1 MPLSAV
7 EAAATA
13 VMDVGTGFDRTS
25 LAALPNGFGG
35 VLWLQSAEHSNT
47 FFLKCY
53 LVSFLSVSR

>member
-7 EAAATA
+7 EAAVTA

-47 FFLKCY
+47 FFLN
-53 LVSFLSVSR
+53 VT